1 VTGNAFLAID
11 LSDDER
17 HALGA
22 SLRDASPGHPVPGR
36 RPSPAN
42 WHITLRFLG
51 ECTDAEADAV
61 AFELE
66 RTLDS
71 GQFDVACIGID
82 ALPKVANAGVVYVAV
97 DDESGSLDRLAA
109 QCESAARDVGFSPE
123 ERPFVPHITI
133 ARLRPARD
141 LTRLKESFGSFSVP
155 LLIDAVTLFRS
166 TSTRDGLRYHPI
178 HTLRL

>member
-1 VTGNAFLAID
+1 VTGNAFVAID

-51 ECTDAEADAV
+51 ECTDAEADEV

-66 RTLDS
+66 RTLHS
-71 GQFDVACIGID
+71 GPIDVACFGID
-82 ALPKVANAGVVYVAV
+82 ALPKVSKARVVYVAV
-97 DDESGSLDRLAA
+97 SDDSGSLDQLAA
-109 QCESAARDVGFSPE
+109 QCESAVRDVGFSTD
-123 ERPFVPHITI
+123 ERPFLPHITI
-133 ARLRPARD
+133 ARLRPAQD
-141 LTRLKESFGSFSVP
+141 LTRLMESFGSFSVP
-155 LLIDAVTLFRS
+155 LSVGAVTLFRS
-166 TSTRDGLRYHPI
+166 RSTRDGIRYHPV